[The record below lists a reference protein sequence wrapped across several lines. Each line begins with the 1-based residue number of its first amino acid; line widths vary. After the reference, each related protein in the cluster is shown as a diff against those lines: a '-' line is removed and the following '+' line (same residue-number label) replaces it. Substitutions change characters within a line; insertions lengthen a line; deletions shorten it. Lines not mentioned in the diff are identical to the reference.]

1 MQSGLGDETNTH
13 PQRNQR
19 KLPSQYDEGEYVVD
33 IAPKVILACRMACK
47 SRDRCIVNESA

>member
-13 PQRNQR
+13 SQCNQH
-19 KLPSQYDEGEYVVD
+19 KLPSQYDEGEYVD
-33 IAPKVILACRMACK
+33 IAPKVILACK